1 MSDDD
6 SSRTAEVLR
15 LRYAED
21 LSTRA
26 IGRKL
31 NMARKTVRAVL
42 GVSKRETREPTR
54 ARRLCRA
61 MTPQSGVLSLVR
73 RKSEHP
79 QSSSVCASTGTRV
92 A

>member
-21 LSTRA
+21 LSIRA

-42 GVSKRETREPTR
+42 GQP
-54 ARRLCRA
+54 
-61 MTPQSGVLSLVR
+61 LSM
-73 RKSEHP
+73 
-79 QSSSVCASTGTRV
+79 CSTT
-92 A
+92 